1 MNKKFYIQPSSAI
14 EDWKVDEAYM
24 LTASDE
30 EGNSYSTIEKS
41 TGKSFSSFAI
51 IPTKDKK
58 NIKSVIIYPW
68 REGLTDEEVGLL
80 EDE

>member
-30 EGNSYSTIEKS
+30 EGNVAGDGGNTSGSGVT
-41 TGKSFSSFAI
+41 
-51 IPTKDKK
+51 
-58 NIKSVIIYPW
+58 
-68 REGLTDEEVGLL
+68 EGDAKERNAWNEGIW
-80 EDE
+80 